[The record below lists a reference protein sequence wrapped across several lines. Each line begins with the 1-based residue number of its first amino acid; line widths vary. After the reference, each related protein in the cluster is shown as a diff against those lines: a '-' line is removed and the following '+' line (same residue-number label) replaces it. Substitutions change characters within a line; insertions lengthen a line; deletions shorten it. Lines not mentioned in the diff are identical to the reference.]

1 MSDADESSE
10 PESWDSRASAQ
21 FTPLIVGTPEPSV
34 IATANLGHM
43 LSPEIPG
50 IHRTGKKTC
59 LRADLLTRLPPLSP
73 SHSSLP
79 VTSPSSSAQ
88 APWARDTVPKRQV
101 LHRWARRLRPTARAL
116 STQGMDVEGEA
127 SEDMEEEE
135 DAKHVKEKDG
145 FTHAAVAIAGSVE
158 AVCDCAW
165 VWEWV
170 WVYIHRHTHTHIIL
184 CIHTHINYIYIYTF
198 THTHTHTHTHTG
210 EWQAG
215 G

>member
-1 MSDADESSE
+1 MHDIQLRDYYQNAMGQLDHNQKLE
-10 PESWDSRASAQ
+10 AQ
-21 FTPLIVGTPEPSV
+21 DRIKEEERKTMLQTSV
-34 IATANLGHM
+34 RVVAGQLDDIKTSYSNL
-43 LSPEIPG
+43 
-50 IHRTGKKTC
+50 K
-59 LRADLLTRLPPLSP
+59 LLMIQMREAF
-73 SHSSLP
+73 
-79 VTSPSSSAQ
+79 V
-88 APWARDTVPKRQV
+88 
-101 LHRWARRLRPTARAL
+101 PTARAL

-145 FTHAAVAIAGSVE
+145 FNHAAVAIAGSVE

-170 WVYIHRHTHTHIIL
+170 WVYIHRHTHTH
-184 CIHTHINYIYIYTF
+184 
-198 THTHTHTHTHTG
+198 TG